1 MLKVITCVL
10 LALVKVIAVLAEIGL
25 IGLVMND
32 HEHKNVC
39 DMVYHGIFLIIICI
53 IRRRSYYIKRIQNL

>member
-10 LALVKVIAVLAEIGL
+10 LALVKVIVILVEFGL
-25 IGLVMND
+25 IELVMND

-39 DMVYHGIFLIIICI
+39 DMVYHGIFLIILCI
-53 IRRRSYYIKRIQNL
+53 ILL

>member
-1 MLKVITCVL
+1 MLKVIICVL

-53 IRRRSYYIKRIQNL
+53 ILF